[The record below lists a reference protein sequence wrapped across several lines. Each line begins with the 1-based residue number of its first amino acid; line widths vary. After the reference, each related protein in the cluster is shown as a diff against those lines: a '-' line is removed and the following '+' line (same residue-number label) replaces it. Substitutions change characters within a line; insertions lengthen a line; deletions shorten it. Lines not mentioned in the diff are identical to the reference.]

1 MENRTTRTVT
11 RQPITYTAQS
21 NARSGSDELTEKRLN
36 ALLKLN
42 AETAKEKALFAT
54 EQEKFEASTI
64 KNPLNSEKTFAY
76 FGLLLGTFPPAA
88 IFLKFIMEGGGF
100 NGDDFWIVGVMAIIN
115 LISAGVG
122 YFSGKLIGK
131 IVRELEQTSWL
142 VMLLTIPFIG
152 ALWGIMSGGAGG
164 VIVFVIG
171 AFFGA
176 YLGAMVGAVALPIFG
191 IFHRLIK
198 KGDLI
203 ERNQFLPLAFG
214 VTFVICAFIL
224 GL

>member
-1 MENRTTRTVT
+1 MENRPTRTVT
-11 RQPITYTAQS
+11 RQPITYKATS
-21 NARSGSDELTEKRLN
+21 NARSGSDELTEERLN
-36 ALLKLN
+36 TLLKLN
-42 AETAKEKALFAT
+42 AETAREKALFAN
-54 EQEKFEASTI
+54 EQEKFEATLI

-88 IFLKFIMEGGGF
+88 MFLKFFIESNGF
-100 NGDDFWIVGVMAIIN
+100 NGEDFWVVGVMAIIN

-142 VMLLTIPFIG
+142 AMLLTIPFIG

-176 YLGAMVGAVALPIFG
+176 YLGALVGVVALPIFG
-191 IFHRLIK
+191 VFHRLIK
-198 KGDLI
+198 QGDLI
-203 ERNQFLPLAFG
+203 ERNQFLPLALG
-214 VTFVICAFIL
+214 ITFVICAFIL